1 VIKLSV
7 FLWILFGYLCGS
19 IPFSYIIA
27 KLKGI
32 DITKVGSGNVGGTNV
47 LRSAGALY
55 GVLSMVLDLL
65 KSFIPTYLAVNL
77 SGINIAYFVAFF
89 SVIGHIFPLWLKFK
103 GGKGVASTVGTYFAL
118 NPTLALIFY
127 LLWLP
132 LTLTTKY
139 VSLASITT
147 LSIIGIISFIYSPAL
162 GLLNVIFALISIYK
176 HRGNIVRLLN
186 GTERKTDVVEIFKK
200 SFKK

>member
-1 VIKLSV
+1 MSV

-27 KLKGI
+27 KFKGI

-47 LRSAGALY
+47 LRTAGALY
-55 GVLSMVLDLL
+55 GVLSMILDLL
-65 KSFIPTYLAVNL
+65 KSFIPTYLAVKF
-77 SGINIAYFVAFF
+77 SGTNIAYFVAFF

-147 LSIIGIISFIYSPAL
+147 LSIIGIISFIYSPSL

-176 HRGNIVRLLN
+176 HKENIERLLN
-186 GTERKTDVVEIFKK
+186 GTERRTDVVEIFKK
-200 SFKK
+200 SLKK

>member
-1 VIKLSV
+1 MTA

-19 IPFSYIIA
+19 IPFSFIIA
-27 KLKGI
+27 RLKGI

-47 LRSAGALY
+47 LRSAGAFY

-65 KSFIPTYLAVNL
+65 KSFIPTYLAL
-77 SGINIAYFVAFF
+77 KFSGNIAYFVAFF
-89 SVIGHIFPLWLKFK
+89 SVIGHIYPIWLKFK

-118 NPTLALIFY
+118 NPVLALIFY

-139 VSLASITT
+139 VSLASIST
-147 LSIIGIISFIYSPAL
+147 LSIIGILSFIYSPKLGILNILLAL
-162 GLLNVIFALISIYK
+162 LSIYK
-176 HRGNIVRLLN
+176 HKPNIERLLN
-186 GTERKTDVVEIFKK
+186 KTERKTDIVEIFKK
-200 SFKK
+200 SFRK